1 MLAAIVAY
9 FYPDLRKEEI
19 KKFGLL
25 AFTLFLIIGAYWVL
39 RLLKDT
45 IFFKIAF
52 PVTLGWEISQ
62 GRLFQP
68 TAKLLSVAVVFVL
81 VMVYSKLVDL
91 FKKHTLFY
99 IICSFYSLLFA
110 GISGALI
117 LRSLYGDLYLGKY
130 LLALVGWAS
139 YFAIESFGSLVVALF
154 WSFTNSVCDSA
165 SAKRGYALII
175 ACAQMG
181 AIVGSSLMF
190 FAHTIGLW
198 QLLAM
203 ASVLTALVM
212 VVIRHFMRV
221 IPADQQIGDRTAA
234 KEDKKHEGESGF
246 FAGVRLLFTRPYL
259 IGIFIVSTVYEVIGQ
274 VIEYQMKSQA
284 DVSPLFVE
292 ELGFAQ
298 FLGIYGI
305 ATNVLSFLMA
315 LLGTSYLIK
324 RFGLRFGLLFYPFCL
339 VIAFVLLFLFFMYG
353 NPSATSLLCATFVTM
368 MIAKGLGYAVN
379 SPVKEMMYIPTSKD
393 VKYKTKGFT
402 DVFGGR
408 MAKMGGSRI
417 TDAFKHN
424 MSDLMVYGTLWSLG
438 ISIVWIG
445 AALYVGKKNAQLVR
459 DNEIV
464 E

>member
-1 MLAAIVAY
+1 MLAATVKY
-9 FYPDLRKEEI
+9 FYPDLKQDEI

-25 AFTLFLIIGAYWVL
+25 AFTLFLIIGAYWLL
-39 RLLKDT
+39 RLLKDI
-45 IFFKIAF
+45 IFFKVAF
-52 PVTLGWEISQ
+52 PVTLGWIVGQ
-62 GRLFQP
+62 GRFFQP
-68 TAKLLSVAVVFVL
+68 RAKFWSPFVVFVL
-81 VMVYSKLVDL
+81 VLLYSKLVDI

-110 GISGALI
+110 GISATLI
-117 LRSLYGDLYLGKY
+117 LRTMYGDVFLGKY
-130 LLALVGWAS
+130 PLALVGWVS

-165 SAKRGYALII
+165 SAKRGYALIV
-175 ACAQMG
+175 ACAQLG
-181 AIVGSSLMF
+181 AIGGSSLMF
-190 FAHTIGLW
+190 FAPIW

-203 ASVLTALVM
+203 ASVLTASVM
-212 VVIRHFMRV
+212 IVIWHFMRV
-221 IPADQQIGDRTAA
+221 VPANQQVGDHTAA

-246 FAGVRLLFTRPYL
+246 LAGIRLLMTRPYL
-259 IGIFIVSTVYEVIGQ
+259 VGIFVVSTVYEVIGQ
-274 VIEYQMKSQA
+274 IIEYQMKSQA
-284 DVSPLFVE
+284 DVSPLFVS

-298 FLGIYGI
+298 FLGIYGV

-324 RFGLRFGLLFYPFCL
+324 RFGLRFGLLFYPLCL
-339 VIAFVLLFLFFMYG
+339 IIAFVLLFFFFMYG
-353 NPSATSLLCATFVTM
+353 NASATALLFATFVTM

-393 VKYKTKGFT
+393 VKYKTKGFI

-417 TDAFKHN
+417 NDAFKHN
-424 MSDLMVYGTLWSLG
+424 MSDLMLYGTLWSLG
-438 ISIVWIG
+438 ISVVWIL
-445 AALYVGKKNAQLVR
+445 AALYVGKKNAQLVHNN
-459 DNEIV
+459 DIV